1 MGRIVGLLVLTLCLG
16 AACARRRSHGVA
28 AQSVDGESEP
38 SVEPGRAGAA
48 ARRPAVLGPQ
58 TRDGTV
64 GRAGGGAPIAAL
76 EEGVQ
81 SSDREMSFRSRHA
94 LDIVREHDFQRRL
107 RAFAAGQDAQ
117 ETYEL
122 PGWALFRKEVGDGL
136 EARRLFVEM
145 QQAEP
150 ELLQALERSPER
162 AVESLVERLEEI
174 QQRPALGQKLHV
186 RIAGYGRHAAVRLQ
200 SGSW

>member
-1 MGRIVGLLVLTLCLG
+1 MEQLVELG
-16 AACARRRSHGVA
+16 
-28 AQSVDGESEP
+28 
-38 SVEPGRAGAA
+38 VEA
-48 ARRPAVLGPQ
+48 
-58 TRDGTV
+58 
-64 GRAGGGAPIAAL
+64 IAAL

-81 SSDREMSFRSRHA
+81 SNDREVSFRSRHA

-150 ELLQALERSPER
+150 QLLQALARSPDK
-162 AVESLVERLEEI
+162 AVEALVDRLEEI
-174 QQRPALGQKLHV
+174 QQAPGPGRSPSPYRWARWPRCCSSPIKIAVNRSDWQCRTSRRSTGRMCSPPRFRPAP
-186 RIAGYGRHAAVRLQ
+186 
-200 SGSW
+200 SGKS